1 MSNEDKLR
9 HFLKEMT
16 KDLRQTRQRLQDV
29 EAKNHEPIAIVGMTC
44 RFPGGIASPEALW
57 EFVSAGGDAVADF
70 PGDRDWDLDDLF
82 DPVGR
87 SGASATRYGGFLHDI
102 ADFDAGLFGISP
114 REAIAMDP
122 QQRLLLETSWEVF
135 ERAGIPAEAVKGSA
149 TGVFIGTNGQDY
161 ATLLSAARDEVQG
174 HLGTG
179 SAASVISGRLAY
191 TFGLEGPTATVDTA
205 CSSSLVALH
214 LAVQALRNGE
224 CSLALAGGVTIM
236 TTPSTFVELSAQGGL
251 APDGRSKAF
260 AAGADGTGWGEG
272 VGMLLVERL
281 SDAERNGHQV
291 LAVVRGSAVNQD
303 GASNGLT
310 APHGPSQ
317 RRVIR
322 AALANA
328 RLAASDIDAVEAH
341 GTGTKLGDPIE
352 AQALLDT
359 YGQDRDRPLWL
370 ASVKSNLGHTQ
381 AAAGIA
387 GVMKMVMAM
396 RHGVLPRT
404 LHVDEPTPHVDWS
417 AGAVRVLTENT
428 AWPEDDRPRRVG
440 VSAFGVS
447 GTNAHVI
454 VEQPPVEA
462 EAEPALPRA
471 GASAVPWI
479 VSGHGETGLR
489 AQAAQLAA
497 VADTLDPSDVGRTL
511 ATTRSA
517 LSHRAVVIGSGRE
530 ELLYGL
536 SALAAGEPAANVVD
550 GVAGPD
556 SGVVFVFPGQGSQWA
571 GMAVE
576 LLETSPV
583 FARRFAECSAV
594 LEPYYDWSI
603 EDVVR
608 GVPTAPSLDLIEV
621 VQPVLFTVM
630 LSLAELWASYGVKPS
645 AVVGHS
651 QGEIAA
657 ACVAGALSLDDA
669 AKIVVLRSRLFA
681 ETLVGRGAIA
691 SVALPADQLAARIE
705 PWGERLTVA
714 GVNGPTAATV
724 AGDPESLEEFVAACV
739 EEGVRARVVPATV
752 ASHSPQVEPLRERLM
767 ELLAE
772 VTPRRADV
780 PFYSTVTGGLLDTT
794 GLDADYWF
802 RNARMPIDFVGALRS
817 LFADGYRVFVE
828 SSSHPALATSIQ
840 DTAEAADEQVVVTG
854 SLRRGEGGLARFFS
868 SLARLHVEGVRVDW
882 LPAFAGAG
890 RVELPTYAFQRER
903 YWLAPVPGRG
913 DASSLGL
920 GALDH
925 PLLGATVTL
934 PASGGCVL
942 TGRLSQ
948 ATHRWLGDHALS
960 GVVLLPGTGFVELA
974 LQAGLLFGCD
984 VVDELTLEGPLV
996 LPEHGAIEV
1005 QVSIGDTDEDGRRP
1019 VSVYSCREGEWLRH
1033 ASGVLS
1039 SAADDEH
1046 TPQSWPPADA
1056 ERIDVGDL
1064 YPSLAE
1070 RGYAYGPV
1078 FQGLRAAWRRGH
1090 EVFAE
1095 IVVPE
1100 EARGDAARCAVHP
1113 ALLDAALHGI
1123 RFGDFVSDDAQA
1135 YVPFSWSGV
1144 TLHAVGATTLRV
1156 VLSPAGPDTIAL
1168 RATDTTGA
1176 PVVSARSLALRP
1188 VTAQQL
1194 HDARGGTP
1202 DSLFRLEWTHWRE
1215 CPLPQPNTPTLT
1227 DLTELAPDEN
1237 TPPAWL

>member
-1 MSNEDKLR
+1 MSNEEKLR

-29 EAKNHEPIAIVGMTC
+29 EAKSGEPIAIVGMSC

-57 EFVSAGGDAVADF
+57 EFVSAGGDAVTDF
-70 PGDRDWDLDDLF
+70 PGDRDWDVDGLF
-82 DPVGR
+82 DPAGR
-87 SGASATRYGGFLHDI
+87 SGTSVTRYGGFLHGI

-114 REAIAMDP
+114 REALAMDP
-122 QQRLLLETSWEVF
+122 QQRLTLETAWEVF
-135 ERAGIPAEAVKGSA
+135 ERAGLSSEAVQGSP

-179 SAASVISGRLAY
+179 SAASVLSGRVAY

-251 APDGRSKAF
+251 AADGRSKAF

-317 RRVIR
+317 RRVIQ

-328 RLAASDIDAVEAH
+328 RLAATDIDAVEAH
-341 GTGTKLGDPIE
+341 GTGTRLGDPIE

-381 AAAGIA
+381 AAAGVA
-387 GVMKMVMAM
+387 GVIKMVMAM

-428 AWPEDDRPRRVG
+428 RWPENDRPRRAG

-447 GTNAHVI
+447 GTNAHV
-454 VEQPPVEA
+454 VLEQPPVPDA
-462 EAEPALPRA
+462 SRAGAGAEPAPQ
-471 GASAVPWI
+471 GATAPAVPWI
-479 VSGHGETGLR
+479 VSGHGEAGLR
-489 AQAAQLAA
+489 AQAASLAA
-497 VADTLDPSDVGRTL
+497 TVDTLDPSDVGWAL

-517 LSHRAVVIGSGRE
+517 LSHRAVVTGFGRE
-530 ELLYGL
+530 ELLRGL
-536 SALAAGEPAANVVD
+536 TALAAGEPDANVVD

-556 SGVVFVFPGQGSQWA
+556 SGVVFVFPGQGSQWS

-583 FARRFAECSAV
+583 FARRFAECAAV
-594 LEPYYDWSI
+594 LEPYFDWSI

-608 GVPTAPSLDLIEV
+608 GVPGAPSLELIEV
-621 VQPVLFTVM
+621 VQPVLFTMM
-630 LSLAELWASYGVKPS
+630 LSLAELWSSYGVKPS

-657 ACVAGALSLDDA
+657 ACVAGALSLEDA
-669 AKIVVLRSRLFA
+669 AKIVVLRSRLFS
-681 ETLVGRGAIA
+681 ETLVGKGSIA
-691 SVALPADQLAARIE
+691 SVALPVEQLEDRLS
-705 PWGERLTVA
+705 PWGERLAVA
-714 GVNGPTAATV
+714 GVNGPAAATV
-724 AGDPESLEEFVAACV
+724 AGDPRSVEEFVAACV
-739 EEGVRARVVPATV
+739 EDGVRARVVPATV
-752 ASHSPQVEPLRERLM
+752 ASHSPQVEPLRERLL
-767 ELLAE
+767 ELLAD
-772 VTPRRADV
+772 VKPRRAAV

-828 SSSHPALATSIQ
+828 SSSHPALATGVQ
-840 DTAEAADEQVVVTG
+840 ATAEAADEQVVVTG

-868 SLARLHVEGVRVDW
+868 SLARLHVAGVRVDW
-882 LPAFAGAG
+882 LPAFTGARRN

-903 YWLAPVPGRG
+903 YWLTPAPGQG

-942 TGRLSQ
+942 TGRLSR
-948 ATHRWLGDHALS
+948 AAHRWLGDHALS

-974 LQAGLLFGCD
+974 LQAGLRFGCD
-984 VVDELTLEGPLV
+984 TVEELTLEGPLV
-996 LPEHGAIEV
+996 LPEQGAVEV
-1005 QVSIGDTDEDGRRP
+1005 QVSVGDADESGRRP
-1019 VSVYSCREGEWLRH
+1019 VSVYSCREGEWVRH
-1033 ASGVLS
+1033 ADGALRT
-1039 SAADDEH
+1039 AASDGGHVPEA
-1046 TPQSWPPADA
+1046 WPPADA
-1056 ERIDVGDL
+1056 ERIDVSGL

-1078 FQGLRAAWRRGH
+1078 FQGLREAWRRGD

-1095 IVVPE
+1095 IVVPQ
-1100 EARGDAARCAVHP
+1100 EAREDAARCAVHP

-1123 RFGDFVSDDAQA
+1123 RFGDFVSDDRQA

-1144 TLHAVGATTLRV
+1144 TLSAVGAATVRV
-1156 VLSPAGPDTIAL
+1156 VLSPAGADTVAL
-1168 RATDTTGA
+1168 RAMDITGA
-1176 PVVSARSLALRP
+1176 PVLSVGSLALRP
-1188 VTAQQL
+1188 VTTEQL
-1194 HDARGGTP
+1194 HDTRGNTIN
-1202 DSLFRLEWTHWRE
+1202 SL
-1215 CPLPQPNTPTLT
+1215 
-1227 DLTELAPDEN
+1227 
-1237 TPPAWL
+1237 